1 MSGSFLEYK
10 GYRGSVHYNNDD
22 RVFFGKVMFIPAL
35 VSYEGTDVNSLNRSF
50 EEAVDDY
57 LELCEQQGK
66 APAKPFKG
74 SFNVRVTPELH
85 QRAAEHAA
93 HRHTKL
99 NSVVSEAL
107 QEYLER
113 AKRE

>member
-1 MSGSFLEYK
+1 MGGNFLEYK

-35 VSYEGTDVNSLNRSF
+35 VSYEGTDVNNLNRNF
-50 EEAVDDY
+50 EQAVDDY
-57 LELCEQQGK
+57 LELCEREGK

-85 QRAAEHAA
+85 ERAAEHAA
-93 HRHTKL
+93 QSNTKL
-99 NSVVSEAL
+99 NSIVSAAL
-107 QEYLER
+107 EEYLER
-113 AKRE
+113 AKR